1 MQRTTGNHLMVFFS
15 TECLSEVD
23 FYSRTS
29 YPWLKMTNQ
38 DDRITWPPALFANQL
53 QQASENVA
61 EQQLDMW
68 EQMVSGNAGAKD
80 DELSKIK
87 SLGSE
92 TAIFKTR
99 VQSGG
104 RISIPDAERE
114 ALDIAE
120 GDIVQTI
127 VIPIKNQS
135 EETHE

>member
-1 MQRTTGNHLMVFFS
+1 M
-15 TECLSEVD
+15 
-23 FYSRTS
+23 
-29 YPWLKMTNQ
+29 
-38 DDRITWPPALFANQL
+38 WPPALFANQL

-68 EQMVSGNAGAKD
+68 ERMVPGTTGRKT
-80 DELSKIK
+80 DELSMIK